1 MLDPYEIKPSQS
13 QPALFL
19 WFQKLIVNNCCQAL
33 EPLLKPF
40 GFV

>member
-1 MLDPYEIKPSQS
+1 
-13 QPALFL
+13 L

-40 GFV
+40 GVVWTYGTSKSDVYIYMCV